1 MRIIQK
7 IGNEKLLERETTL
20 FICSKQTPIALY
32 PVIFNWIESLDER
45 DCVMCFKTTEMEYE
59 VMSALLVRE
68 VPTILFVT
76 NKFTDVNNIQIEKA
90 LQENRLLIIVLKRDE
105 QIGAGPTP
113 LLRNAYVIGMA
124 NRIVAGYVNP
134 NGHVFGL
141 LAGRQNVEKLI
152 EKPVTDYAEETI
164 RTSKRWTVREDKIL
178 LRMFYEDKALHAI
191 KQWIN
196 RSYSTVKKRI
206 SAITMP
212 EEMLKG
218 REFEDYVIEELLHIG
233 STGSDAK
240 LIEWR
245 SDKSLDGVFPEANR
259 LPDLVV
265 SFNGKKKVALECK
278 WRRTILKSAYHEVI
292 TNEKTDIFKQYSTEN
307 NIDVWYIIGVG
318 GEPSAPEELYLIPL
332 SETSKVMS
340 DIKALRNYLFTGQV
354 TIKNFDK
361 PYDLPS
367 HFLTEDKLCDAVPKK
382 KRGNKRKSGKKQLYQ

>member
-1 MRIIQK
+1 
-7 IGNEKLLERETTL
+7 
-20 FICSKQTPIALY
+20 
-32 PVIFNWIESLDER
+32 
-45 DCVMCFKTTEMEYE
+45 
-59 VMSALLVRE
+59 MS
-68 VPTILFVT
+68 
-76 NKFTDVNNIQIEKA
+76 
-90 LQENRLLIIVLKRDE
+90 
-105 QIGAGPTP
+105 
-113 LLRNAYVIGMA
+113 
-124 NRIVAGYVNP
+124 
-134 NGHVFGL
+134 GL

-178 LRMFYEDKALHAI
+178 LRMFYEDKGLHAI
-191 KQWIN
+191 KKWIN

-278 WRRTILKSAYHEVI
+278 WRRTIRKSADQAVI
-292 TNEKTDIFKQYSTEN
+292 TNEKTDIVKQ
-307 NIDVWYIIGVG
+307 
-318 GEPSAPEELYLIPL
+318 
-332 SETSKVMS
+332 
-340 DIKALRNYLFTGQV
+340 
-354 TIKNFDK
+354 
-361 PYDLPS
+361 
-367 HFLTEDKLCDAVPKK
+367 
-382 KRGNKRKSGKKQLYQ
+382 

>member
-7 IGNEKLLERETTL
+7 IGNEKLLKRETTL
-20 FICSKQTPIALY
+20 FICSKLTPIALY
-32 PVIFNWIESLDER
+32 PVIFNWVESLDER

-68 VPTILFVT
+68 IPTILFVT

-105 QIGAGPTP
+105 PKGAGTTP
-113 LLRNAYVIGMA
+113 LLRNTYVIGMA

-134 NGHVFGL
+134 NGHVFGQ
-141 LAGRQNVEKLI
+141 LAGRQNIEKLM
-152 EKPVTDYAEETI
+152 ERPVTDYAEEAI
-164 RTSKRWTVREDKIL
+164 STSKRWTVREDKIL
-178 LRMFYEDKALHAI
+178 LRMFYEDKGLHAI
-191 KQWIN
+191 KKRIN
-196 RSYSTVKKRI
+196 RPYSSVRQRI

-212 EEMLKG
+212 EKMLKG

-245 SDKSLDGVFPEANR
+245 SDKSLEGVFPETNR

-265 SFNGKKKVALECK
+265 SFKRKKKVALECK
-278 WRRTILKSAYHEVI
+278 WRRTILKSVYNELI
-292 TNEKTDIFKQYSTEN
+292 TNEKDDIFKQYSTEN
-307 NIDVWYIIGVG
+307 GIDVWYIIGVG

-332 SETSKVMS
+332 SATSKVMS
-340 DIKALRNYLFTGQV
+340 DINALRNYMLTGQI

-361 PYDLPS
+361 PYDL
-367 HFLTEDKLCDAVPKK
+367 T
-382 KRGNKRKSGKKQLYQ
+382 